1 MDAVTDVEALPII
14 RRRRPR
20 PRRSRVLA
28 PASVHR
34 RVTATISRAARGNLA
49 TEKKRGV
56 NVNAEHSR
64 AQRTRGAMATAPR
77 PAALDALDA
86 SLAPLLTE
94 EDNVASFVAAQLS
107 TKSSAAVAE
116 QLSAGVQTLGSEL
129 GAQVSERY
137 EELLAEVH
145 AVQTLESKVLRSN
158 ERVDALVAAVRRIR
172 AQCREPYDRL
182 RAHVTQLE
190 RMQESAELLRR
201 VQRLLYLC
209 RRLREGGV
217 ADDPALAP
225 AKLPLGDLPRAAVA
239 VDELEAIVRDGD
251 FSGIDVV
258 DAELPFVR
266 RVGGALRVQAD
277 ALLAEGVRDQ
287 KHAKAGTALQVFFHL
302 SVLPEKVQ
310 SVAASVG
317 AELRASLET
326 ALARGGAGGGAAA
339 ALWAR
344 VESAGESVVA
354 AALQLHAL
362 HRVLLRKRD
371 PLTQTLFASLV
382 AAPPAAA
389 APAAAPAPPAATG
402 AIRRPARRPT
412 PGTEALAAFAADAEK
427 AVPWRTG
434 THSARTHVLGAL
446 LGGDGGAEDRRR
458 GARRRR
464 GRAAAE
470 WAFRH
475 RRRRQQRRR
484 RDHRRRRWARGSVAS
499 ADGGGGRR
507 LRRARRVVGRRGPPP
522 PRVARRAL
530 SARRAAAA
538 WWSLR
543 RSARGDGA

>member
-1 MDAVTDVEALPII
+1 MAK
-14 RRRRPR
+14 
-20 PRRSRVLA
+20 
-28 PASVHR
+28 PA
-34 RVTATISRAARGNLA
+34 
-49 TEKKRGV
+49 
-56 NVNAEHSR
+56 
-64 AQRTRGAMATAPR
+64 APR

-389 APAAAPAPPAATG
+389 APAAAA
-402 AIRRPARRPT
+402 
-412 PGTEALAAFAADAEK
+412 
-427 AVPWRTG
+427 
-434 THSARTHVLGAL
+434 
-446 LGGDGGAEDRRR
+446 
-458 GARRRR
+458 
-464 GRAAAE
+464 
-470 WAFRH
+470 
-475 RRRRQQRRR
+475 
-484 RDHRRRRWARGSVAS
+484 VAS
-499 ADGGGGRR
+499 AR
-507 LRRARRVVGRRGPPP
+507 
-522 PRVARRAL
+522 
-530 SARRAAAA
+530 
-538 WWSLR
+538 
-543 RSARGDGA
+543 